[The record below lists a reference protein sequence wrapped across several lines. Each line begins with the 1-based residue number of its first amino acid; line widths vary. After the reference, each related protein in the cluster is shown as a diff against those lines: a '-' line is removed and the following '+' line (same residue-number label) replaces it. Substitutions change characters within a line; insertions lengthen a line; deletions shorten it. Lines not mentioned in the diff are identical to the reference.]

1 MFHVFYITFVFLPS
15 LMVVT
20 RGPGLQHNSLKK
32 IHLIGAILAGKNVA
46 QSAHLIGIL
55 YSTAIDIWKNT
66 IPSGQPK
73 PPSFQPG
80 PAILG

>member
-1 MFHVFYITFVFLPS
+1 MHVWLHFLSCAMFHIFYITFVFLPS

-46 QSAHLIGIL
+46 QSACLMHMP
-55 YSTAIDIWKNT
+55 YTTALDIWKKYKKNR
-66 IPSGQPK
+66 
-73 PPSFQPG
+73 FD
-80 PAILG
+80 A